1 MNTIQSSPLAQWQ
14 SYCKQEKLAYQ
25 KDSLGNAVFY
35 PRVLSPETGQPDL
48 SWHVSAGLG
57 TVYSVT
63 TMFSKGAPT
72 GNIALIDLDEGFR
85 MLSSVRTETGEQP
98 EIGMRVQVRFE
109 SGQDAE
115 AVPVPVFVPV
125 AGGRS

>member
-1 MNTIQSSPLAQWQ
+1 MNVIQSSPLAQWQ

-25 KDSLGNAVFY
+25 KDGRGNAIFY

-48 SWHVSAGLG
+48 SWHVSTGLG

-98 EIGMRVQVRFE
+98 VIGMRVCVRFE

-125 AGGRS
+125 TGERS